1 MTMDERSPRIEIGLH
16 AAVVA
21 VEERTPLVLINSPEG
36 NEAALP
42 ALPFGPFDPDQNPT
56 MEAGLR
62 RWVGE
67 QTLLPLGYVEQLY
80 TFGDRRRMRAEGGG
94 RTHLVSVG
102 YLALVRKKSGN
113 QGQNWTSWYAHFPW
127 EDWREGEPS
136 MLREVILPAL
146 RRWIDATG
154 ENSALKA
161 ARSGRVQLAFGCEL
175 HHNKEVDLK
184 NWDEERVLER
194 YELAYEAALVQ
205 ESVADGHSDTL
216 ALPTAL
222 GRAMLHD
229 HRRILATAMARL
241 RGKLKYRP
249 VVFELLAEQFTLTE
263 LQQTVEA
270 LSGRRLHKQNFRR
283 MVDKAGLVEA
293 TGATTSRTGGRP
305 AAYFRFRRSVTRERP
320 VPGLRVGSSI

>member
-1 MTMDERSPRIEIGLH
+1 MNRATPHIEIGLH

-21 VEERTPLVLINSPEG
+21 VEDQTPLVLINSPEG
-36 NEAALP
+36 NEAALS

-56 MEAGLR
+56 MEAALR

-80 TFGDRRRMRAEGGG
+80 TFGDRRRIRAEGDG

-102 YLALVRKKSGN
+102 YLALVRKKSGA
-113 QGQNWTSWYAHFPW
+113 QGQSWTSWYAHFPW
-127 EDWREGEPS
+127 EDWRGGEPP
-136 MLREVILPAL
+136 MLQDVILPAL
-146 RRWIDATG
+146 RAWIASAGD
-154 ENSALKA
+154 NSALMA
-161 ARSGRVQLAFGCEL
+161 ARAGRVQLAFGC
-175 HHNKEVDLK
+175 DLRTDSDAK
-184 NWDEERVLER
+184 IKSWDEERVLER

-205 ESVADGHSDTL
+205 EAVADGRVAKL
-216 ALPTAL
+216 AIATAL

-283 MVDKAGLVEA
+283 MVDKGGLVEP
-293 TGATTSRTGGRP
+293 TGATTARTGGRP